1 MQRKKREMSS
11 FKNVPGLIAAK
22 LKKGRVVVLLLF
34 IAIGSMS
41 FADYYFDISKNIDV
55 FAALYKEVNT
65 FYVDDVEPSKLMRTC
80 IDGMLK
86 TLDPFTNYFSE
97 SQIENARIQ
106 QGGKFGGLGID
117 IEIMNG
123 HPVITSV
130 TQGQPADKNGLKV
143 GDVIKGIDG
152 NTTDKRTKDEINKI
166 LIGEPKT
173 KVTLQVERK
182 ISLFDTQ
189 QKSFLIEREEIQET
203 NVPFYGMVSPEVG
216 LIKLKIFNEHA
227 GRDVKQAFDSLKRAN
242 PDMKGI
248 VLDLRGNPG
257 GLLTEAVN
265 IVNIFIDKSQ
275 LVVTT
280 KGKVEEWNN
289 TFKTLDEPSDA
300 KIPLV
305 IIANSSS
312 ASASEI
318 VSGTIQDYD
327 RGVIIGQKTYGKGLV
342 QITRNLSYNT
352 MLKVTTAKYYIPTG
366 RCIQAINYA
375 ERNADGSVKH
385 IPDSLKVAFKTIN
398 KQRTVFDGGGV
409 DPDFLLPKPEQS
421 KLVETLL
428 AQNYIFDFAT
438 TYSILHNSIDDA
450 AKFRLT
456 DKDFE
461 DFVAFVRSKDMQYK
475 TESEEKLD
483 ALKDASTEEKYFD
496 ALKEQYAL
504 IKKKLVHDKEQD
516 MLKNK
521 KDILTLLENE
531 IAGRYYYAYGRVK
544 KGNQNDSEVAK
555 AIELINNPTEYNG
568 LLSAKK

>member
-1 MQRKKREMSS
+1 MVLSFLKRGRTWILL
-11 FKNVPGLIAAK
+11 VVIA
-22 LKKGRVVVLLLF
+22 V
-34 IAIGSMS
+34 GSMS
-41 FADYYFDISKNIDV
+41 FADYYFEISKNIDI
-55 FAALYKEVNT
+55 FSSLFKEVNT

-106 QGGKFGGLGID
+106 QGGKFGGLGIE

-123 HPVITSV
+123 YPVITSV
-130 TQGQPADKNGLKV
+130 TQNQPADKSGLKV

-152 NTTDKRTKDEINKI
+152 NPTEKRTKEEVNKI

-173 KVTLQVERK
+173 KVTLQIERK
-182 ISLFDTQ
+182 TSLFDTKQ
-189 QKSFLIEREEIQET
+189 QSFLIAREEIQET

-216 LIKLKIFNEHA
+216 CIKLKIFNEHA
-227 GRDVKQAFDSLKRAN
+227 GRDVKQAFDSLKRATPN
-242 PDMKGI
+242 MKGI
-248 VLDLRGNPG
+248 ILDLRGNPG
-257 GLLTEAVN
+257 GLLNEAVN
-265 IVNIFIDKSQ
+265 IVNIFVSKNQ
-275 LVVTT
+275 LVVNTR
-280 KGKVEEWNN
+280 GKVDEWNN
-289 TFKTLDEPSDA
+289 TFKTVDEPSDTA
-300 KIPLV
+300 IPIV
-305 IIANSSS
+305 IIANSGS

-327 RGVIIGQKTYGKGLV
+327 RGVIIGQRTYGKGLV

-398 KQRTVFDGGGV
+398 KGRTVYDGGGI
-409 DPDFLLPKPEQS
+409 DPDLQLTLPEAS
-421 KLVETLL
+421 KLVDKLIS
-428 AQNYIFDFAT
+428 QNYIFEFAT
-438 TYSILHNSIDDA
+438 TYSILHTSIDDP
-450 AKFRLT
+450 AKFRLS
-456 DKDFE
+456 DKDFD
-461 DFVAFVRSKDMQYK
+461 DFVAYVKSKDLSYK

-496 ALKEQYAL
+496 ALKEQYET
-504 IKKKLVHDKEQD
+504 IKKKLAHDKGQD
-516 MLKNK
+516 IIKNK
-521 KDILTLLENE
+521 SEIVTLLENE

-544 KGNQNDSEVAK
+544 KGNQNDIEVAK
-555 AIELINNPTEYNG
+555 AIELINNPTKYNE
-568 LLSAKK
+568 LLTAKK